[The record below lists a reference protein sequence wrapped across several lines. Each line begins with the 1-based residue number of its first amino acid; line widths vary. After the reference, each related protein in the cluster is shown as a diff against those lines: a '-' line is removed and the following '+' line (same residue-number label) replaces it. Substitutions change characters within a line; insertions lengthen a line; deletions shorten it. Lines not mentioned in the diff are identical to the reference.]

1 MVKNRELMDNL
12 QKYTNYLKSRNLS
25 ECTITNYQ
33 IAIRQYQTKYIG
45 DLSKPPRS
53 NKSLSTANLL
63 THTRQLLKKYEVAS
77 TQTKLAALKSFT
89 KFNKIKA
96 DWERIIEILPKVQKK
111 FFTTLTEEE
120 LEQLKAVR
128 TETNEKI

>member
-1 MVKNRELMDNL
+1 MKDNL

-25 ECTITNYQ
+25 ENTITNYQ
-33 IAIRQYQTKYIG
+33 IAINQYQAKY
-45 DLSKPPRS
+45 
-53 NKSLSTANLL
+53 STTNLL
-63 THTRQLLKKYEVAS
+63 THTKQLLKKYEVAS
-77 TQTKLAALKSFT
+77 THTKLAALKSFT

-96 DWERIIEILPKVQKK
+96 NWERIIELLPKVQKK

-120 LEQLKAVR
+120 LKQLKAVR